1 MTSSKQPG
9 NERAATSPEPEDR
22 VLQRL
27 LDRYTATVDDT
38 VKSESLPVSAR
49 SYYISRVAER
59 RCAAEVPS
67 FNSIL
72 ESDDIDES
80 TVEEAEEPSS
90 PPRYGRAI
98 LRKRREKMKQAA
110 IDEDGGEPT
119 AAVTTTFFPDPVDIV
134 DDRNGTSDRYVRGR
148 LSLGGNENN
157 RRSTS
162 SNNSVNSMNMRRAR
176 RSRRS
181 LGCYEKYGCSSSSN
195 NSVNTPSNRATPTE
209 ASPVPSRARSF
220 SASLVN
226 MIPVSDHGKVE
237 CLPQKIA
244 ISQPIS
250 IASKAKPA
258 VPKAPT
264 RTISST
270 MLQRSAGKYRL
281 HKMIATPRSQVE
293 LKPTP
298 SFEASDSHVFE
309 YSSSSEGAKFEDDI
323 SVAASL
329 FSVASIDNA
338 LSMADIGTESPPR
351 RGKAILNLNDVHS
364 GSIKSKVPQKEKY
377 FDDHSVASTITDAT
391 SLLYGVSQ
399 SMSEDGISQSM
410 SEESMNETKRFVSR
424 CGAPLQLPM
433 KQEIHAGS
441 NRAERRSRIPQTTR
455 DDVSTNGIKRFPS
468 RLSAPLQLP
477 TKQEIRAGSTRA
489 DRRRRRSLPATCFA
503 SQSSSS

>member
-1 MTSSKQPG
+1 MTASKQSG

-38 VKSESLPVSAR
+38 VKGESLPVSAR
-49 SYYISRVAER
+49 SYYIYRVAER

-72 ESDDIDES
+72 ESDDIDENK
-80 TVEEAEEPSS
+80 VEEAGEPLSS
-90 PPRYGRAI
+90 PRYGRAI
-98 LRKRREKMKQAA
+98 LRKRREKTKQAA
-110 IDEDGGEPT
+110 INGDGGEPK
-119 AAVTTTFFPDPVDIV
+119 AAVTTTFFQDPVNIV
-134 DDRNGTSDRYVRGR
+134 DDWNGTSDRYGRGR
-148 LSLGGNENN
+148 LSLGGNEYNG
-157 RRSTS
+157 RSTS

-181 LGCYEKYGCSSSSN
+181 LGCYEKNVCSSSSN
-195 NSVNTPSNRATPTE
+195 NIVNTPSNRNTPTE

-237 CLPQKIA
+237 CLLPKSA

-250 IASKAKPA
+250 IASKSTPA
-258 VPKAPT
+258 VPKPPA

-270 MLQRSAGKYRL
+270 LLQRSAGKYRL

-298 SFEASDSHVFE
+298 SFEASDSHIFE
-309 YSSSSEGAKFEDDI
+309 HSSSSEGTKFEDAI

-338 LSMADIGTESPPR
+338 LSMSVIGTKSPPR
-351 RGKAILNLNDVHS
+351 RGKAILNLVDVHS

-377 FDDHSVASTITDAT
+377 FDDQSVASTITDAT
-391 SLLYGVSQ
+391 SLLYGFSQ
-399 SMSEDGISQSM
+399 TMSEDGISHSM
-410 SEESMNETKRFVSR
+410 SEEDFTNETKHFLSR
-424 CGAPLQLPM
+424 CGAP
-433 KQEIHAGS
+433 S
-441 NRAERRSRIPQTTR
+441 
-455 DDVSTNGIKRFPS
+455 
-468 RLSAPLQLP
+468 QLP
-477 TKQEIRAGSTRA
+477 TRQEIRAGSTRT
-489 DRRRRRSLPATCFA
+489 DRRRRRSLSTACSAP
-503 SQSSSS
+503 QSSSSLIQVDS

>member
-1 MTSSKQPG
+1 MTTS
-9 NERAATSPEPEDR
+9 NERAAMPPEPADR

-38 VKSESLPVSAR
+38 VKCESLPVSAR
-49 SYYISRVAER
+49 SFYIFRVAER

-72 ESDDIDES
+72 ESDDIDEK
-80 TVEEAEEPSS
+80 TVEEAEEPLS

-98 LRKRREKMKQAA
+98 LRKRREKPKQAA
-110 IDEDGGEPT
+110 IDGDGGEPK
-119 AAVTTTFFPDPVDIV
+119 AAVTTTFSPDPVDIV
-134 DDRNGTSDRYVRGR
+134 DDRNGTCDRYLRGR
-148 LSLGGNENN
+148 LSLGGNENKG
-157 RRSTS
+157 RSTS
-162 SNNSVNSMNMRRAR
+162 SNNSVNSMNVRRAR
-176 RSRRS
+176 LSRRS
-181 LGCYEKYGCSSSSN
+181 LGCYEKNGCPSSSD
-195 NSVNTPSNRATPTE
+195 NSVNTSSNRTTPTE
-209 ASPVPSRARSF
+209 ALPVPSRARSF

-226 MIPVSDHGKVE
+226 MTQVSDHGKVE
-237 CLPQKIA
+237 CLPPKSV

-250 IASKAKPA
+250 IASKVKPA
-258 VPKAPT
+258 APEALT

-270 MLQRSAGKYRL
+270 LLQRSAGKYRL

-293 LKPTP
+293 LKLTP
-298 SFEASDSHVFE
+298 SFKASDSRIFE
-309 YSSSSEGAKFEDDI
+309 HISSSEGANFEDDI

-329 FSVASIDNA
+329 FSVASIDHA

-351 RGKAILNLNDVHS
+351 RSKAILNLNDVQS
-364 GSIKSKVPQKEKY
+364 GSIKSNVLQKEKY
-377 FDDHSVASTITDAT
+377 FDDQSVASTITDAT

-410 SEESMNETKRFVSR
+410 SEDCTNETKHFPSR

-433 KQEIHAGS
+433 KHEIHAGS

-455 DDVSTNGIKRFPS
+455 DESTNEIKRFPS

-477 TKQEIRAGSTRA
+477 KKQEVRAGSTRA
-489 DRRRRRSLPATCFA
+489 DRRRRRSVSA
-503 SQSSSS
+503 SCSAPQSSST